1 MAGCVDCLK
10 NCGDSLTRDRCVK
23 YTGAAIPLLGI
34 CTGDSIFEVDEII
47 INQLLT
53 IIDGTGITLED
64 VTLDCPL
71 VEDLLDG
78 EDKTLPNLI
87 QVLLSAACSTQ
98 SSLDALIAQVNA
110 SFSISGGCL
119 TLPSNPT
126 RDQVLQ
132 AIVVKLCSVSTSI
145 TTVSDDYVKAS
156 ELCDLVTA
164 CIAVPPPSGVIQENV
179 KMSKYIAYPYHGP
192 LTVFDAAGTGISAMG
207 YEKVYLCVGQTVGT
221 FTLPDYRGRS
231 PIGANTSV
239 PGGSLDS
246 AVNPALPANA
256 GYSIT
261 AGTKKGEYTH
271 MLIVAES
278 ASHNHAVTDPGHFHN
293 YFKGNVSSHPSGN
306 ATNAE
311 RDQVTAA
318 TTTSTTGITIAS
330 SGGDQP
336 HNTAHPVLGCNF
348 ILYIP

>member
-1 MAGCVDCLK
+1 MACTDCLQ
-10 NCGDSLTRDRCVK
+10 NCGDSLTRDKCVK
-23 YTGAAIPLLGI
+23 YTGPAVPILGI

-87 QVLLSAACSTQ
+87 QVLLSAACETKE
-98 SSLDALIAQVNA
+98 SLDALYAQVNA

-119 TLPSNPT
+119 TLPVSPT

-132 AIVVKLCSVSTSI
+132 AIVVKLCSVST
-145 TTVSDDYVKAS
+145 TVDTIFEDYVKAS

-164 CIAVPPPSGVIQENV
+164 CIAVPPPSGVSQENL
-179 KMSKYIAYPYHGP
+179 KMSKYIASPYHGP

-207 YEKVYLCVGQTVGT
+207 YEKVYLCVGQTIGT

-231 PIGANTSV
+231 PIGANTNV
-239 PGGSLDS
+239 PGGSMDS
-246 AVNPALPANA
+246 NVDPAVAANA
-256 GYSIT
+256 GYSLVQ
-261 AGTKKGEYTH
+261 GTKAGEYTH
-271 MLIVAES
+271 TLIIAEN
-278 ASHNHAVTDPGHFHN
+278 ASHSHAVTDPGHFHN
-293 YFKGNVSSHPSGN
+293 YSKGNVSSHPSGN
-306 ATNAE
+306 ATSAI
-311 RDQVTAA
+311 RDTITDA
-318 TTTSTTGITIAS
+318 TTTSVTNITLGS
-330 SGGDQP
+330 SGGGQP
-336 HNTAHPVLGCNF
+336 HNTVHPVLGCNF
-348 ILYIP
+348 VMFVP